1 MIVSGANIPMT
12 AGAERQLHE
21 MGVLCIPDFIANAGG
36 VICAA
41 MEYHGASEKAAMET
55 IEQKLT
61 YNVRRV
67 LEIMKKEGCTPR
79 QAAADMAERRVRR
92 AMALRRWS
100 LF

>member
-1 MIVSGANIPMT
+1 MT
-12 AGAERQLHE
+12 PGAEKILHE
-21 MGVLCIPDFIANAGG
+21 RGVLCIPDFIANAGG

-41 MEYHGASEKAAMET
+41 MEYHGASETAAMDIVAE
-55 IEQKLT
+55 KLT

-67 LEIMKKEGCTPR
+67 LDIVRCDNCLPR
-79 QAAADMAERRVRR
+79 QAAEDMAHRRVRR

>member
-1 MIVSGANIPMT
+1 
-12 AGAERQLHE
+12 
-21 MGVLCIPDFIANAGG
+21 
-36 VICAA
+36 

-79 QAAADMAERRVRR
+79 QAAMDMAERRVRR